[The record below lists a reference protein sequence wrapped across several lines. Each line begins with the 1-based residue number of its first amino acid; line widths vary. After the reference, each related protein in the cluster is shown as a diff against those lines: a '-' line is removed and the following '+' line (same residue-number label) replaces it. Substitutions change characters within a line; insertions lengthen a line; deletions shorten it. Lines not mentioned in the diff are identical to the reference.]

1 MTDTGEGQT
10 TDHAEDSAA
19 PESSAPNIIA
29 LRDGHTV
36 TLAPEV
42 TPAIA
47 VGFLTLVD
55 QGSPSVAVMFG
66 KLAEFY
72 LDSAIIDWDYPDA
85 ITPESIR
92 RLVTVGNGAIDVA
105 ERADALYQDAIS
117 VPLGERLSRRLPR
130 TPTGSSTPPTRGSGS
145 TPAKRSK
152 RSSRNA
158 TAGKLSVV
166 PAP

>member
-1 MTDTGEGQT
+1 MTDNGEGQT
-10 TDHAEDSAA
+10 TDHASDSAA
-19 PESSAPNIIA
+19 PESEAPNIIA

-36 TLAPEV
+36 TLPAEV

-47 VGFLTLVD
+47 VGYLTIVD
-55 QGSPSVAVMFG
+55 QGAPSVAIMFG

-72 LDSAIIDWDYPDA
+72 LDCIIDWDYPDDL
-85 ITPESIR
+85 TPENIR

-105 ERADALYQDAIS
+105 EKADALYQEAIS

-152 RSSRNA
+152 RSSRNG